1 MQTVNDRED
10 GERPQLAPFQFA
22 EFEARIE
29 RARQAMRASHLDALI
44 VTTIPA
50 FRYFTGYFPII
61 SESPARPWF
70 FLLPL
75 HTPPQAVI
83 PAMGFGDMAAASWL
97 SDIDSWPS
105 PNPADEG
112 VSLLIRHIGA
122 LPRRFGRIGMELG
135 PETRL
140 GMTAADFAV
149 LKAGLT
155 SAEIV
160 DAAALVQGIKA
171 ILSPAELDRMQM
183 AADIV
188 GGAFGAVPGMV
199 EDGMSEAR
207 LHRRF
212 QAEVLSRG
220 ADYVRY
226 LAIGSGPGG
235 YNSICRGPI
244 NRVIARGDVLALDTG
259 SVVDGYFCDYDRN
272 FSIGAPAPATERA
285 YADLHKTLEAGL
297 AAARPGVTASSVW
310 RAMADVLAG
319 AGIEPGSIGRMGH
332 GLGMALTEPPSIHP
346 ADETVLKEGMA
357 LAIEPGLIYRDAS
370 GTDRL
375 MVHEENVVL
384 TDDGNRLIT
393 RRAAPEITVIG

>member
-1 MQTVNDRED
+1 MQTVNDSER
-10 GERPQLAPFQFA
+10 GERLALAPFQLA

-29 RARQAMRASHLDALI
+29 RARRAMRASHLDALI

-75 HTPPQAVI
+75 HTSPQAVI
-83 PAMGFGDMAAASWL
+83 PAMGLDDMGAASWL

-122 LPRRFGRIGMELG
+122 IPRGFGRIGMELG
-135 PETRL
+135 AETRL
-140 GMTAADFAV
+140 GMTAADFAI
-149 LKAGLT
+149 LKAGLSST
-155 SAEIV
+155 EIV

-171 ILSPAELDRMQM
+171 ILSPAELERTQL

-188 GGAFGAVPGMV
+188 DGAFDAVPAMV
-199 EDGMSEAR
+199 EVGMSEAR
-207 LHRRF
+207 LHRLF
-212 QAEVLSRG
+212 QAEILSRG

-235 YNSICRGPI
+235 YDSICRGPI
-244 NRVIARGDVLALDTG
+244 DRAITRGDVLALDTG
-259 SVVDGYFCDYDRN
+259 SVIDGYFCDYDRN
-272 FSIGAPAPATERA
+272 FSIGSPAPETERA

-297 AAARPGVTASSVW
+297 AAARPGVTASSMW
-310 RAMADVLAG
+310 RAMADVLAA

-346 ADETVLKEGMA
+346 ADDTVLKQGMA

-370 GTDRL
+370 GADRL
-375 MVHEENVVL
+375 MVHEENIVL
-384 TDDGNRLIT
+384 TEGGNRLIT
-393 RRAAPEITVIG
+393 RRAPPGITVIG